1 MACAGTEEQSRPPA
15 DALHTTSKLDSATFE
30 VSCDSRDISAGQKPG
45 TVLEK
50 KGLRQGVQEVFNTW
64 LTQRLLFCEQL
75 AHDPE
80 PKSLVFVRGQE
91 DDGKAAF
98 DQETER
104 YTQRYTVQV
113 TFHPW
118 AYLRGEIIA
127 LEQERTMA
135 ANFDQ
140 VLIKGGGWTA
150 QAKGAYFLVARKVPE
165 TAQDVLRII
174 SSGRIYNVLGKIAQ
188 GELMETN
195 SEIKVGDFVYPVQ
208 AEIFAKSEKTSNTA
222 PPETEMDVQ
231 EVVVEPEPAPSRE
244 WTPPAE
250 PK

>member
-1 MACAGTEEQSRPPA
+1 MEEHPWPSA
-15 DALHTTSKLDSATFE
+15 DSTHTTSKLDSATLE
-30 VSCDSRDISAGQKPG
+30 VSCDSRNISADQAPG

-50 KGLRQGVQEVFNTW
+50 QGLRQGVQEVFNTW
-64 LTQRLLFCEQL
+64 LTQRMLVYEQ
-75 AHDPE
+75 ATQEPE

-91 DDGKAAF
+91 SAGKTAF
-98 DQETER
+98 DQETGI

-113 TFHPW
+113 TFRPR

-135 ANFDQ
+135 ANYDQ
-140 VLIKGGGWTA
+140 VLIKGGQWTD
-150 QAKGAYFLVARKVPE
+150 QAKGAYFLVARGVPE
-165 TAQDVLRII
+165 TAQGVLRMLG
-174 SSGRIYNVLGKIAQ
+174 SGRIYNVLGKMAQ
-188 GELMETN
+188 GRLMETN

-208 AEIFAKSEKTSNTA
+208 AEIFAEPEKTSNTA
-222 PPETEMDVQ
+222 PPETEMDVE
-231 EVVVEPEPAPSRE
+231 EVVVEPKPAPSRE